1 MTIPPNVWTPF
12 GWADPFINPVLTVVV
27 GKPPHD
33 SGLDISTN
41 IGVLQLHNPCRLA
54 FPIKVKDESG
64 HEKYTIN
71 AELEIEVFAIGCGR
85 VVRIYRLANE
95 YKDDSRT
102 MLRSIDSSD
111 SLANNPAPILSQ
123 TATGAIVTGAVLG
136 TIMLGPLGG
145 LAIGGSLAGAF
156 TAAAV
161 TTNTQSNLPYYYIY
175 LFIHF
180 TIFYFCLQFSHFN

>member
-111 SLANNPAPILSQ
+111 SLSTNNNNQAPSILSQ

-136 TIMLGPLGG
+136 TIILGPLGG

-161 TTNTQSNLPYYYIY
+161 TTNTLSNLPYY
-175 LFIHF
+175 
-180 TIFYFCLQFSHFN
+180 